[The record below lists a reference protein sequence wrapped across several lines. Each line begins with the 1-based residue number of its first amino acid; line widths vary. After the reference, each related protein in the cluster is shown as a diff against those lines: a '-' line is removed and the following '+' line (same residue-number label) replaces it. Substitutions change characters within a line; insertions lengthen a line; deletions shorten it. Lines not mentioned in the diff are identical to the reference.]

1 MAAYGSAAG
10 TGEKGFAAFL
20 RSGGLSAW
28 LLRIVALVLLAIA
41 LQYWARLTGLYGSG
55 VRFDTMP
62 QHWRLAATFLAVA
75 LPVTALGLWSGGSW
89 GVVLWLPLV
98 GLELLMYGWF
108 SDLYGRDDIRIAFHL
123 SSIVLFGCLV
133 ALERFMANRA

>member
-1 MAAYGSAAG
+1 MAAVAEVSHNR
-10 TGEKGFAAFL
+10 FAAFL
-20 RSGGLSAW
+20 RAGGLSAW

-41 LQYWARLTGLYGSG
+41 LQYWARLTGLYGAG

-62 QHWRLAATFLAVA
+62 EHWRLAATFMAVA

-89 GVVLWLPLV
+89 GVVLWLPLI

-108 SDLYGRDDIRIAFHL
+108 TDLYGRDDIRIAFHL
-123 SSIVLFGCLV
+123 SSVVLFGCFV
-133 ALERFMANRA
+133 ALERFLANRA